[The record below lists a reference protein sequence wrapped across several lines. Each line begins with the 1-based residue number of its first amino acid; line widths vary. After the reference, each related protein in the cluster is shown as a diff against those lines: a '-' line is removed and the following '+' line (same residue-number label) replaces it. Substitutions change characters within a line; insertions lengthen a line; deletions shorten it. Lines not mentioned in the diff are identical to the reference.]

1 MAKYLQMPWWLLHTS
16 DQYDIITA
24 MKSYFKRISDEII
37 AEELAGMGAAKMAA
51 PHAGKPCPK

>member
-24 MKSYFKRISDEII
+24 MKSYFKRISADEVAVVPDGCGGKWRLCLS
-37 AEELAGMGAAKMAA
+37 AER
-51 PHAGKPCPK
+51 